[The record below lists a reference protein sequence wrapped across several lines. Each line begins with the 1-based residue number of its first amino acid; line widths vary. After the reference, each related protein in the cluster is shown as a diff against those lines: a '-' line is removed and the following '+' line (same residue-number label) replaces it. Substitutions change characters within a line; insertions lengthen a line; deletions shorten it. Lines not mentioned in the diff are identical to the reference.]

1 MHTSIIDADPARS
14 QHLNNLSFTKF
25 ADKFKQLLLL
35 KYRHIESSHKNV
47 CRLLEHIQQQHSTA
61 KKLLVQLQQEN
72 MVLEERVQ
80 STEKMLQ
87 QIGQDMT
94 MTEQQLKVHN
104 LQTKKTVQ
112 LKRIL
117 PEYQSAHERNVYKTV
132 AIVANTK
139 KLIQNIN
146 MASLQELRS
155 IGKPSTH
162 VEDILAAVIII
173 LKSPTA
179 DVTWQKGAK
188 RQMAN
193 LDRFLDELLTFD
205 EHEIAENTIKLLGD
219 LETKISSTM
228 GDEDVSAVYRPA
240 LDTLHQWTK
249 GVLK

>member
-1 MHTSIIDADPARS
+1 
-14 QHLNNLSFTKF
+14 
-25 ADKFKQLLLL
+25 
-35 KYRHIESSHKNV
+35 
-47 CRLLEHIQQQHSTA
+47 
-61 KKLLVQLQQEN
+61 

>member
-87 QIGQDMT
+87 QICQDMT